1 MSQFCFCSLHELN
14 PKILNALCVHKR
26 LMSLKYRRAFYRKE
40 TQIQRMCSLFK
51 SLHRVFVQL
60 VSSACSNL
68 WLIGR
73 KTKGSCVY
81 VTLYIMTNW
90 FFAPDTT
97 FPVPQPHLQLHRNT
111 PSSFSFVCLCVCCTL
126 DMRPSSCL

>member
-1 MSQFCFCSLHELN
+1 MIIAQVATIKAHSKRCSFTVFSGGVRKPKKTSTERTHTFRECAASLN
-14 PKILNALCVHKR
+14 PFTEI
-26 LMSLKYRRAFYRKE
+26 
-40 TQIQRMCSLFK
+40 
-51 SLHRVFVQL
+51 VFVRL

-81 VTLYIMTNW
+81 APLYTVTNW
-90 FFAPDTT
+90 FFVPDAT
-97 FPVPQPHLQLHRNT
+97 FPVPQPHLQFHSNT
-111 PSSFSFVCLCVCCTL
+111 PSSCWFVCSCVRCTL